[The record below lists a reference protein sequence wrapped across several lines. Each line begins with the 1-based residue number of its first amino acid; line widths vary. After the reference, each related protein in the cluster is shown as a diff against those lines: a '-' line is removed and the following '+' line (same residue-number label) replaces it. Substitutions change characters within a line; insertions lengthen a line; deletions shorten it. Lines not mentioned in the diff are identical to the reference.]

1 MERRGQALVEPVR
14 QTGASS
20 DSTSNRLEQDG
31 VVENSAVDYWT
42 PPNCCQALVE
52 PVRQTGTSSDFT
64 SNRLEQDGVVEN
76 SSVDYWT
83 GDSRFRRTTVG
94 KMLLLAKKRFFSML
108 FATFDANYWRPYITR
123 LSTVIS
129 SCGLCVDV

>member
-1 MERRGQALVEPVR
+1 MFLEFHNTWSYHTLKITTLYENLIPELVP
-14 QTGASS
+14 
-20 DSTSNRLEQDG
+20 
-31 VVENSAVDYWT
+31 
-42 PPNCCQALVE
+42 
-52 PVRQTGTSSDFT
+52 
-64 SNRLEQDGVVEN
+64 
-76 SSVDYWT
+76 SVS

-94 KMLLLAKKRFFSML
+94 KMLLLANKRFFSML

>member
-1 MERRGQALVEPVR
+1 MTFIFFLNYIVIGLITIYCTDASAYAVE
-14 QTGASS
+14 
-20 DSTSNRLEQDG
+20 
-31 VVENSAVDYWT
+31 
-42 PPNCCQALVE
+42 
-52 PVRQTGTSSDFT
+52 
-64 SNRLEQDGVVEN
+64 
-76 SSVDYWT
+76 
-83 GDSRFRRTTVG
+83 GDSRFRRTTEL